1 MSKQDLVIIGG
12 GVGGLVTCSV
22 AAQLGIKVTLIEKQ
36 SQLGGDCLHF
46 GCVPSK
52 TLVHAAKIAALMRRG
67 QEFGLSSVDP
77 HVDLAKINQHVAD
90 VIADIQ
96 KHDNP
101 ERFRSYGAQVLF
113 GAAKFINP
121 HQLEVN
127 GETISGKRFLISTGS
142 HPFIPPV
149 TGLRETPYLTNETI
163 FNLKELPKH
172 LIVLGAGVIGI
183 EIAQC
188 FARFGSQV
196 TIIEMFDKIL
206 PPVDPEI
213 SRKLQQVLHAEGIKF
228 NLATQAKSI
237 SNSNDNKQVICQTQ
251 DGATFTIEGDEILVA
266 TGQAPNVQHLNLEA
280 AGVNYSPRGIT
291 VDKRLRTSV
300 KHIYAVG
307 DVLDLPFKLTHLA
320 EHQAGIIISNA
331 VFRIPKK
338 VNYQIVPA
346 VIFSDP
352 EIAMVGM
359 NEAQA
364 QAAGITPS
372 VLRFDFKD
380 VDRAILERETH
391 GLTKLLVHKNKIIG
405 ATIMGP
411 HAGELIAEIVL
422 AMQAKI
428 NIRKIADAIHAYPT
442 LSQVNRRTI
451 NTYYSDKLFS
461 PLARRIVKWMNKVV
475 P

>member
-1 MSKQDLVIIGG
+1 MAQQDLVIIGG

-36 SQLGGDCLHF
+36 NQLGGDCLHY

-52 TLVHAAKIAALMRRG
+52 TLIHAAKVAALMRRG
-67 QEFGLSSVDP
+67 QEFGLSTVDP
-77 HVDLAKINQHVAD
+77 QVDLAKINQHVAD
-90 VIADIQ
+90 IIAHIQ
-96 KHDNP
+96 QHDDP

-121 HQLEVN
+121 HQVDVN
-127 GETISGKRFLISTGS
+127 GETITGKRFLISTGS
-142 HPFIPPV
+142 HPAIPPI
-149 TGLRETPYLTNETI
+149 TGLQETPYLTNETI
-163 FNLKELPKH
+163 FQLKELPKH

-196 TIIEMFDKIL
+196 TIIEMLDRIL
-206 PPVDPEI
+206 PNVDPEI
-213 SRKLQQVLHAEGIKF
+213 SSKLQQVLNAERIQF
-228 NLATQAKSI
+228 HLATQAKSV
-237 SNSNDNKQVICQTQ
+237 NNTTGGKQITCQPKNGEPFSLEADQ
-251 DGATFTIEGDEILVA
+251 ILVA
-266 TGQAPNVQHLNLEA
+266 TGQAPNVQGLNLEA

-307 DVLDLPFKLTHLA
+307 DVLDLPYKLTHLA
-320 EHQAGIIISNA
+320 EYQAGVIISNA
-331 VFRIPKK
+331 VFRLPKK
-338 VNYQIVPA
+338 VNYKIVPA

-352 EIAMVGM
+352 EIAIVGM
-359 NEAQA
+359 DEAQA
-364 QAAGITPS
+364 QAAKITPS
-372 VLRFDFKD
+372 VLRFDFQG
-380 VDRAILERETH
+380 VDRAIIERETH
-391 GLTKLLVHKNKIIG
+391 GLVKLLVHKNKILG

-422 AMQAKI
+422 AMQANI
-428 NIRKIADAIHAYPT
+428 SIRKIADAIHAYPT
-442 LSQVNRRTI
+442 LSQINRRAV
-451 NTYYSDKLFS
+451 NTYYGDKLFS
-461 PLARRIVKWMNKVV
+461 PLAKRIVKWMNKLV